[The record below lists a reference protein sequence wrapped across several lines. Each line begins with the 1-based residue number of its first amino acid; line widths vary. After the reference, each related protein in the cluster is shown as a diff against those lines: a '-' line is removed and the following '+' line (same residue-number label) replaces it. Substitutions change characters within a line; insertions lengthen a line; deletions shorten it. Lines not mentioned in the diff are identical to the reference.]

1 MEFLDLTK
9 SQKKKNPFKKKNS
22 NEILKLK
29 NSIHL

>member
-9 SQKKKNPFKKKNS
+9 SQKKKPFKKKNS